1 LDSRAIRDIR
11 VIRSIR
17 AKLTR
22 WYDRAR
28 RDLPWRLTRDA
39 YAIWIS
45 EVMLQQT
52 RVAAVIPYYER
63 FLRRFPGPA
72 ALAQAPEA
80 ELLAMWSGL
89 GYYSRARNLQKG
101 ARQIVERGGFPRD
114 YASLLELAG
123 IGTYTAAAIASISF
137 GLPHAVVDGNVRRV
151 LARIANDGHADVQQI
166 ADQLLDRRD
175 PARWNQ
181 AVMELGA
188 TVCLPREPHCD
199 LCPVAAHCAARLA
212 GTARDLPLKKAKA
225 APEHLERTLLVI
237 RRQGR
242 ILLMHSLRV
251 EGFWDLPEPYPGAKA
266 GALLGDFRHT
276 ITHRH
281 YRFAVREATARSIP
295 EGARWHTQKQLDV
308 IPLSTTTRKALKL
321 YNAV

>member
-1 LDSRAIRDIR
+1 LDSRTIRDIR
-11 VIRSIR
+11 DIPSIR

-28 RDLPWRLTRDA
+28 RDLPWRRTRDA

-63 FLRRFPGPA
+63 FLRRFPDPA

-101 ARQIVERGGFPRD
+101 ARQIVERGGFPTD
-114 YASLLELAG
+114 YPSLLELAG
-123 IGTYTAAAIASISF
+123 VGTYTAAAIASISF

-151 LARIANDGHADVQQI
+151 LARIANDGHADAQQI
-166 ADQLLDRRD
+166 ADRLLDRRD

-199 LCPVAAHCAARLA
+199 ACPVAALCAARLA
-212 GTARDLPLKKAKA
+212 GTAPDLPLKKAKA
-225 APEHLERTLLVI
+225 EPEHLKRTLLVI

-242 ILLMHSLRV
+242 ILLMPSLRV
-251 EGFWDLPEPYPGAKA
+251 KGFWDLPEPFPSAQV
-266 GALLGDFRHT
+266 GALLGEFKHT

-281 YRFAVREATARSIP
+281 YRFAVREATARSVP
-295 EGARWHTQKQLDV
+295 EGARWYTQKQLDF
-308 IPLSTTTRKALKL
+308 IPLSTTTKKALKL